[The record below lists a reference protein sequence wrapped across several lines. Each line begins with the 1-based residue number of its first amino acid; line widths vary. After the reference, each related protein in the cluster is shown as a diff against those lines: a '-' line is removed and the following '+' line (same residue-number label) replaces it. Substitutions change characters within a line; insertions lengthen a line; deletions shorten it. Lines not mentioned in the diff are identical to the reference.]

1 MLSRVRLCNPMDC
14 SLSRFSVYGIF
25 QARVL
30 EWVAISFSRG
40 SSRPRDRTWVSQ
52 IIGRPFTVW
61 ATREVHNSI
70 DLTNSFNKH
79 YVADAMGM
87 EASFKYLFKVLYK
100 CFQIS
105 GKLSE
110 KTVPILQHD
119 SNVRC
124 ATINTAPR
132 ISFII
137 CVIEI
142 EVFEYEQCFWKA
154 NIQKILGNKI
164 NLRRHD
170 WYA

>member
-14 SLSRFSVYGIF
+14 SLSLFSVYGIF

>member
-1 MLSRVRLCNPMDC
+1 MDC
-14 SLSRFSVYGIF
+14 SLSRSSVRRIF

-61 ATREVHNSI
+61 ATRELHNSI

-79 YVADAMGM
+79 YVADEMGM

-105 GKLSE
+105 GKLSG

-124 ATINTAPR
+124 ATISTAPQIQFYYLCNR
-132 ISFII
+132 DWSVWIWT
-137 CVIEI
+137 
-142 EVFEYEQCFWKA
+142 VFLKSKHSE
-154 NIQKILGNKI
+154 NIG
-164 NLRRHD
+164 
-170 WYA
+170 